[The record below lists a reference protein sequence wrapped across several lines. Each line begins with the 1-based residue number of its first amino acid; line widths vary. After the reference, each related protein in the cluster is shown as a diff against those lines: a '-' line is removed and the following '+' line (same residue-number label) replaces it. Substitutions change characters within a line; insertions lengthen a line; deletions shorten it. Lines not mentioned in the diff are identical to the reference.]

1 METNPTVVFA
11 KPTKV
16 ILEDRPIPAP
26 AEGELLVRTRR
37 TLISTGTELTILNGQ
52 FPRESAW
59 ANYGKFPFTPGYNS
73 VGEVIDT
80 GLGVDKSW
88 IGRKVACHARH
99 TAYSVLKPGSIRP
112 ILRDISDEEA
122 VFFTL
127 AEIVMNGIR
136 RGELTWGESAAVYGL
151 GLIGQL
157 AVRFA
162 HLAGASHVF
171 GIDVVQK
178 RLDLL
183 PQSPRIHPLNPEKE
197 NTVETIGKIT
207 RDRLADVVYEATG
220 NPDLIPREFEALKRQ
235 GRLVILSSPRHRT
248 KEFDFHDLCNAP
260 SYTIIGAH
268 NGSHPAYET
277 PYNQW
282 TRPRHGELFFDLVA
296 NGELNVKPLIS
307 HRAPFAQAPELYTM
321 LMEDRSQA
329 MGVILEWNT

>member
-37 TLISTGTELTILNGQ
+37 NLISTGTELTILNGQ

-136 RGELTWGESAAVYGL
+136 RGELTDKHVESYLASLPDDADECVPTDTKFSSPAA
-151 GLIGQL
+151 
-157 AVRFA
+157 
-162 HLAGASHVF
+162 
-171 GIDVVQK
+171 
-178 RLDLL
+178 
-183 PQSPRIHPLNPEKE
+183 
-197 NTVETIGKIT
+197 
-207 RDRLADVVYEATG
+207 DRLVSDGRSGEG
-220 NPDLIPREFEALKRQ
+220 REK
-235 GRLVILSSPRHRT
+235 
-248 KEFDFHDLCNAP
+248 NA
-260 SYTIIGAH
+260 
-268 NGSHPAYET
+268 
-277 PYNQW
+277 
-282 TRPRHGELFFDLVA
+282 
-296 NGELNVKPLIS
+296 
-307 HRAPFAQAPELYTM
+307 
-321 LMEDRSQA
+321 
-329 MGVILEWNT
+329 